1 MIACV
6 VKQLH
11 RAAEI
16 RPMLL
21 AADAD
26 MPSASNLNA
35 LDEARLRF
43 IARAHQFRAAG
54 GLGVLSREVASRA
67 GL

>member
-1 MIACV
+1 MIARV

-11 RAAEI
+11 PAAGI
-16 RPMLL
+16 RPIVL

-43 IARAHQFRAAG
+43 IARAHQFRAAS
-54 GLGVLSREVASRA
+54 GLGVLPREVASRA